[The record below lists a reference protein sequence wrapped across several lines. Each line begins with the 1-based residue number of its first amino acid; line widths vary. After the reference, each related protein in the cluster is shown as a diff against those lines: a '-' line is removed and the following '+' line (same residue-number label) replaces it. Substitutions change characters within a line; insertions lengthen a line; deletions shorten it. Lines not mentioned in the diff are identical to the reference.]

1 MRGELIPVPVPGAD
15 APLQAVQIDGR
26 PFVALRPLCDS
37 LGIDPDS
44 QAQKLRGRS
53 WATTV
58 LSTVVAS
65 DGRSREML
73 LIDRRTMTM
82 WLATLDERRVNEQA
96 REIVIAYQREAAD
109 ALDSYFNAPARPTT
123 IDGIRAMLDQ
133 IDAAQREASEAKD
146 IATKTEARLD
156 GIEARHDWF
165 SAVGY
170 ARHVGIAD
178 TSNPAMNRLGRRAAA
193 IARDG
198 GITPERVQ
206 HQLFGQVNLL
216 PVWVWEAATEQL
228 ELQVAL

>member
-1 MRGELIPVPVPGAD
+1 MRAELIPVPVPGAD

-26 PFVALRPLCDS
+26 PFVALRSLCDS

-109 ALDSYFNAPARPTT
+109 ALDTYFNAPARPTT

-133 IDAAQREASEAKD
+133 IEAAQRDASEAKD

-156 GIEARHDWF
+156 AIEGNHGWLA
-165 SAVGY
+165 ALGY
-170 ARHVGIAD
+170 ARQTGLPTHTRYLA
-178 TSNPAMNRLGRRAAA
+178 RLGKCAAA
-193 IARDG
+193 VARSHDVE
-198 GITPERVQ
+198 PNPVQ
-206 HQLFGQVNLL
+206 HQLYGKVNSF
-216 PVWVWEAATEQL
+216 PVWVWDAATEQL
-228 ELQVAL
+228 ELQVAP